1 LHDPKHIIS
10 DIQDLMEGITDH
22 FATLLTG
29 VITTNEIRLAFRDER
44 GDVDETGR
52 VFPRATLYNYDMKP
66 DRNRRYANL
75 DQIAVATPGGDPQ
88 DVTVTKKPVPVSLYF
103 QFDTYAL
110 TFEEDW
116 AILEKLLP
124 LVDEQQQQK
133 VVTTLGREFYIPFH
147 SLQNLDEITADNWFR
162 KSWRFRA
169 EVWFA
174 SSSAATQKYI
184 VLQRKLSMNEA
195 PVWTMDPAP

>member
-1 LHDPKHIIS
+1 MHDPKHIIT
-10 DIQDLMEGITDH
+10 DIQDLMKGITDH
-22 FATLLTG
+22 FATILTG
-29 VITTNEIRLAFRDER
+29 VMATNEIRLAFRDER
-44 GDVDETGR
+44 GDTDETGR

-66 DRNRRYANL
+66 DNSRRYANL
-75 DQIAVATPGGDPQ
+75 NEIAVATQGGDPQ
-88 DVTVTKKPVPVSLYF
+88 DVTVTKKPVPINLYF

-110 TFEEDW
+110 TFEDDW
-116 AILEKLLP
+116 SILGKLLP

-147 SLQNLDEITADNWFR
+147 SVQSLDEITADNWFR

-174 SSSAATQKYI
+174 SASAATQKYI
-184 VLQRKLSMNEA
+184 VLQRKLSMNGA
-195 PVWTMDPAP
+195 PVWTMDPTP